1 MEFIGKLKVVVDY
14 RKIKSRGRLK
24 EKSFR
29 IYWKI
34 KSRGRLKEKSYN
46 SPLIILY
53 LFTVHSAMFCYTT
66 ESIESET
73 LQRCLKNSPKI
84 IEKFGMNLNMPL
96 NETHKTT

>member
-1 MEFIGKLKVVVDY
+1 MEFIGKLKLVVEY
-14 RKIKSRGRLK
+14 RKIKNRGRLK

-53 LFTVHSAMFCYTT
+53 LFTV
-66 ESIESET
+66 
-73 LQRCLKNSPKI
+73 LLPP
-84 IEKFGMNLNMPL
+84 MNDLTAGL
-96 NETHKTT
+96 L

>member
-1 MEFIGKLKVVVDY
+1 MEFIGKLKVMVDY
-14 RKIKSRGRLK
+14 RKAKSRGRLK

-53 LFTVHSAMFCYTT
+53 LFTVHFVPSGGPN
-66 ESIESET
+66 
-73 LQRCLKNSPKI
+73 RGKI
-84 IEKFGMNLNMPL
+84 F
-96 NETHKTT
+96 